1 MKSASKTSR
10 AECDVPNVYSSKS
23 PEKKPIAVDE
33 SKSIQ
38 KLALVNSQLISQ
50 ITNKLGKSQNL
61 IGIENNQIYKC
72 TFCGAI
78 IFQDGEKVSIFWIF
92 LHLFF

>member
-1 MKSASKTSR
+1 MKSASKTFR
-10 AECDVPNVYSSKS
+10 AECEVPNVYSSKS
-23 PEKKPIAVDE
+23 PDKKQNDVDE

-38 KLALVNSQLISQ
+38 KLTLVNSQLISQ
-50 ITNKLGKSQNL
+50 ITNKLGKSHNL

-78 IFQDGEKVSIFWIF
+78 IF
-92 LHLFF
+92 